1 MSDTKQKALDFFKS
15 KPETK
20 EVFATK
26 DGFLFTKKQD
36 ATTHAVRLNSDNPEV
51 ETFENEALPAEE
63 VLQDEKLVQEYE
75 ELFKE
80 KPGEEL
86 TDEEIQE
93 LIDAELDK

>member
-1 MSDTKQKALDFFKS
+1 MSDTKKKALDFFKS

-20 EVFATK
+20 EVFATT

-36 ATTHAVRLNSDNPEV
+36 ATSHAVSLNSDNPQV
-51 ETFENEALPAEE
+51 ETFENKDLPAEK

-75 ELFKE
+75 DLFKE

-86 TDEEIQE
+86 TDEEIQK
-93 LIDAELDK
+93 LIDAELEK